1 MAANRST
8 ANRRMDELRKDAGGP
23 FPNQEEDMTG
33 TPGSGVGQ
41 EELSLRLALRR
52 LWSDHVIWTREYVV
66 AAVAGAPVSERLTKV
81 SEGLVEAVG
90 TAIGGV
96 ITPLSD
102 GDAAAVRLL
111 KNQEDIGNSI
121 VPFYGADAGKELTH
135 LLKEHIL
142 IAVEMI
148 AAARAG
154 DDEKF
159 KHEDAR
165 WTSNAEE
172 IADLLSGANPNWS
185 KADLVDLLGQHLA
198 LTKNEVVARLQE
210 RYDDDVE
217 AFDQIYTEILTV
229 SDVLSDGLVKQF
241 PDRIGM
247 TNGASGNAL
256 SLRLAMRR
264 LWSDHVIW
272 TREYIVAAVADR
284 PDAEQ
289 AAGRLLKNQ
298 DDIGGAVSPFY
309 GEDAGKALTALL
321 KQHIMI
327 AVDIIDAAKKSD
339 DAQFEDSNEKWDR
352 NAAELAS
359 FLSSANPN
367 WPQPEVL
374 DLLMQHLN
382 LTRSEV
388 EARLKKKHH
397 DDVEA
402 FDQIYTEIL
411 TVADVLSD
419 GLINQFPE
427 RF

>member
-1 MAANRST
+1 
-8 ANRRMDELRKDAGGP
+8 
-23 FPNQEEDMTG
+23 MTT
-33 TPGSGVGQ
+33 TPGNGVSQ

-66 AAVAGAPVSERLTKV
+66 AAVAGAPISERLTKV

-96 ITPLSD
+96 ITPLGD

-111 KNQEDIGNSI
+111 KNQEDIGNAI
-121 VPFYGADAGKELTH
+121 VSFYGADAGKELTH

-154 DDEKF
+154 NEDKF
-159 KHEDAR
+159 QKEDAR

-172 IADLLSGANPNWS
+172 IADLLSGANPNWP

-198 LTKNEVVARLQE
+198 LTKTMVVARLDE
-210 RYDDDVE
+210 KYDDDVE

-241 PDRIGM
+241 ADRMGT
-247 TNGASGNAL
+247 TNGMSQNAL

-272 TREYIVAAVADR
+272 TREYIVGAIAER

-298 DDIGGAVSPFY
+298 DDIGRAVSPFY
-309 GEDAGKALTALL
+309 GEEAGDALTALL
-321 KQHIMI
+321 RQHIMI
-327 AVDIIDAAKKSD
+327 AVDIVDAAKKGD
-339 DAQFEDSNEKWDR
+339 DARFEDSNDKWDR
-352 NAAELAS
+352 NAEEIAGL
-359 FLSSANPN
+359 LSSANPN
-367 WPQPEVL
+367 WPRPDVL
-374 DLLMQHLN
+374 DLLMQHLD

-388 EARLKKKHH
+388 VARLEKNHH

-402 FDQIYTEIL
+402 FDQIHTEIL
-411 TVADVLSD
+411 TVADVLSE
-419 GLINQFPE
+419 GLIKQFPE

>member
-1 MAANRST
+1 MSST
-8 ANRRMDELRKDAGGP
+8 AD
-23 FPNQEEDMTG
+23 TG
-33 TPGSGVGQ
+33 ISQ

-66 AAVAGAPVSERLTKV
+66 AAVAGAPVSERLTRV

-111 KNQEDIGNSI
+111 KNQEDIGNAFVS
-121 VPFYGADAGKELTH
+121 FYGADAGKQLTH

-148 AAARAG
+148 AAVRNG
-154 DDEKF
+154 NDEKF
-159 KHEDAR
+159 EQEDAR
-165 WTSNAEE
+165 WTTNAEE
-172 IADLLSGANPNWS
+172 IAGLLSGANPNWP

-198 LTKNEVVARLQE
+198 LTKNEVVARLQQK
-210 RYDDDVE
+210 YDDDVL

-241 PDRIGM
+241 AGRMGSPKG
-247 TNGASGNAL
+247 TSEKAL

-298 DDIGGAVSPFY
+298 DDIGSAVVPFF

-321 KQHIMI
+321 REHIMI
-327 AVDIIDAAKKSD
+327 AVEIIDAAKKGD
-339 DAQFEDSNEKWDR
+339 DPRFKDANDKWDR
-352 NAAELAS
+352 NAEEIAGL
-359 FLSSANPN
+359 LNSANPN
-367 WPQPEVL
+367 WAQPDVL
-374 DLLMQHLN
+374 DLLMQHLD
-382 LTRSEV
+382 LTRNEV
-388 EARLKKKHH
+388 VARLKKHHH

-419 GLINQFPE
+419 GLIKQFPE

>member
-1 MAANRST
+1 MTGGKKEMTDST
-8 ANRRMDELRKDAGGP
+8 A
-23 FPNQEEDMTG
+23 
-33 TPGSGVGQ
+33 SGVGQ
-41 EELSLRLALRR
+41 EEVSLRLALRR

-66 AAVAGAPVSERLTKV
+66 AAVAGPPVSERLTRV

-96 ITPLSD
+96 ITPLGD

-111 KNQEDIGNSI
+111 KNQEDIGNAI
-121 VPFYGADAGKELTH
+121 VSFYGEEAGKQLTH

-154 DDEKF
+154 NDEKF
-159 KHEDAR
+159 KEEDAR
-165 WTSNAEE
+165 WTNNAGE
-172 IADLLSGANPNWS
+172 IADFLSGANPNWS
-185 KADLVDLLGQHLA
+185 KGDVVDLLGQHLA

-210 RYDDDVE
+210 KYDDDVE
-217 AFDQIYTEILTV
+217 AFDQIHTEILTV
-229 SDVLSDGLVKQF
+229 SDVLSEGLAKQF
-241 PDRIGM
+241 PDRMGSA
-247 TNGASGNAL
+247 NGTSEREL

-289 AAGRLLKNQ
+289 AAARLLRNQ
-298 DDIGGAVSPFY
+298 DDIGAAVVPFY

-321 KQHIMI
+321 RQHILI
-327 AVDIIDAAKKSD
+327 AVDLIDAGKKND
-339 DAQFEDSNEKWDR
+339 DARFQDANDKWDG
-352 NAAELAS
+352 NAREIADL
-359 FLSSANPN
+359 LSSANPN
-367 WPQPEVL
+367 WPQSDVL

-382 LTRSEV
+382 LTRNEV
-388 EARLKKKHH
+388 AARLKKKHH

-402 FDQIYTEIL
+402 FDQIHTEIL

-419 GLINQFPE
+419 GLVKQFPE
-427 RF
+427 KF

>member
-1 MAANRST
+1 
-8 ANRRMDELRKDAGGP
+8 
-23 FPNQEEDMTG
+23 MTS
-33 TPGSGVGQ
+33 TPGNGVGQ
-41 EELSLRLALRR
+41 QELSLRLALRR

-66 AAVAGAPVSERLTKV
+66 AAVGGAPLSERLTKV

-111 KNQEDIGNSI
+111 KNQEDIGNAI
-121 VPFYGADAGKELTH
+121 VSFYGADVGKDLTH

-154 DDEKF
+154 NEDKF
-159 KHEDAR
+159 QKEDAR

-172 IADLLSGANPNWS
+172 IADLLSGANPNWP

-198 LTKNEVVARLQE
+198 LTKTMVVARLDE
-210 RYDDDVE
+210 KYDDDVE

-241 PDRIGM
+241 ADRMGT
-247 TNGASGNAL
+247 TNGMSQNAL

-272 TREYIVAAVADR
+272 TREYIVGAIAER

-298 DDIGGAVSPFY
+298 DDIGRAVSPFY
-309 GEDAGKALTALL
+309 GEEAGDALTALL
-321 KQHIMI
+321 RQHIMI
-327 AVDIIDAAKKSD
+327 AVDIVDAAKKGD
-339 DAQFEDSNEKWDR
+339 DARFEDSNDKWDR
-352 NAAELAS
+352 NAEEIAGL
-359 FLSSANPN
+359 LSSANPN
-367 WPQPEVL
+367 WPRPDVL
-374 DLLMQHLN
+374 DLLMQHLD

-388 EARLKKKHH
+388 VARLEKNHH

-402 FDQIYTEIL
+402 FDQIHTEIL
-411 TVADVLSD
+411 TVADVLSE
-419 GLINQFPE
+419 GLIKQFPE